1 MFDITDALSKI
12 GGGTLV
18 DCGGYEPRD
27 ESSYPSVLV
36 LVERTGPDGK
46 YHPFVVWTA
55 VNSEPD
61 QRPYFVSGHYFETEK
76 EARDY
81 FEQHVSLKRIEF
93 HNRRKADLANAEQ
106 GEVGWDKEQEALAY
120 ALKAG
125 PRRLK

>member
-27 ESSYPSVLV
+27 ESSYATALV
-36 LVERTGPDGK
+36 VVERTGPDGK

-61 QRPYFVSGHYFETEK
+61 QRPYFISGHYFETEK
-76 EARDY
+76 EARAY
-81 FEQHVSLKRIEF
+81 FEQRVSLKRIEF
-93 HNRRKADLANAEQ
+93 NNRRKADLA
-106 GEVGWDKEQEALAY
+106 DQERFECDVEHSHMRET
-120 ALKAG
+120 
-125 PRRLK
+125 PTSNF